1 MSEPKVKL
9 GGQGGLRRLW
19 NGPNFRWNLFLL
31 ALIAVECGVFS
42 MANEKFRSLP
52 RIFASANGDLTFWY
66 VSIFVTFVM
75 ITGGIDIQFCAIV
88 GLTSII
94 IGVAWQDFGFNIWM
108 ASLLAVAVSV
118 ACGALSGFFVAYCGV
133 QAMVVT
139 LGGSFL
145 YTGLALLVSTLSS
158 TEAYKGISGFPD
170 DFKALTKIKVFGVIP
185 LQIIIF
191 LVLLAAAY
199 LLLHRSKYGRK
210 VFLVGVNPAA
220 AEYSGVN
227 SRWIVMSTY
236 MLSALAAGIVGVIM
250 TSQLGTAKSD
260 LGGSA
265 TMTIITACVLG
276 GTLSTGG
283 KGSVIGTAL
292 AAAAITLLRFGMP
305 LCFGINKQYLDIPIG
320 VLLVVVVVARALA
333 NSPALIAKVGG
344 LRKKK
349 ESRAGA

>member
-75 ITGGIDIQFCAIV
+75 ITGGIDIQSCAIV

-94 IGVAWQDFGFNIWM
+94 IGVAWQDFGFNIWV

-118 ACGALSGFFVAYCGV
+118 ACGAISGFFVAYCGV

-170 DFKALTKIKVFGVIP
+170 DFKALTKIKVFGLIP

-292 AAAAITLLRFGMP
+292 AAVAITLLRFGMP

-320 VLLVVVVVARALA
+320 VLLVVVVVGRAVA
-333 NSPALIAKVGG
+333 GNPAVAAWLGR
-344 LRKKK
+344 LRPKKK
-349 ESRAGA
+349 SRAGA

>member
-75 ITGGIDIQFCAIV
+75 ITGGIDIQSCAIV

-94 IGVAWQDFGFNIWM
+94 IGVAWQDFGFNIWV

-118 ACGALSGFFVAYCGV
+118 ACGAISGFFVAYCGV

>member
-75 ITGGIDIQFCAIV
+75 ITGGIDIQSCAIV

-320 VLLVVVVVARALA
+320 VLLVAVVVGRSLASNPNVVARAA
-333 NSPALIAKVGG
+333 R
-344 LRKKK
+344 LRPGKKP
-349 ESRAGA
+349 RAAQ

>member
-75 ITGGIDIQFCAIV
+75 ITGGIDIQSCAIV

-94 IGVAWQDFGFNIWM
+94 IGVAWQDFGFNIWV

-118 ACGALSGFFVAYCGV
+118 ACGAISGFFVAYCGV

-170 DFKALTKIKVFGVIP
+170 DFKALTKIKVFGLIP

-292 AAAAITLLRFGMP
+292 AAVAITLLRFGMP

-349 ESRAGA
+349 GSRAGA

>member
-75 ITGGIDIQFCAIV
+75 ITGGIDIQSCAIV

-145 YTGLALLVSTLSS
+145 YT
-158 TEAYKGISGFPD
+158 D
-170 DFKALTKIKVFGVIP
+170 
-185 LQIIIF
+185 
-191 LVLLAAAY
+191 
-199 LLLHRSKYGRK
+199 RK
-210 VFLVGVNPAA
+210 
-220 AEYSGVN
+220 
-227 SRWIVMSTY
+227 
-236 MLSALAAGIVGVIM
+236 
-250 TSQLGTAKSD
+250 
-260 LGGSA
+260 
-265 TMTIITACVLG
+265 
-276 GTLSTGG
+276 
-283 KGSVIGTAL
+283 SV
-292 AAAAITLLRFGMP
+292 
-305 LCFGINKQYLDIPIG
+305 
-320 VLLVVVVVARALA
+320 V
-333 NSPALIAKVGG
+333 
-344 LRKKK
+344 
-349 ESRAGA
+349 

>member
-75 ITGGIDIQFCAIV
+75 ITGGIDIQSCAIV

-292 AAAAITLLRFGMP
+292 AAVAITLLRFGMP

>member
-1 MSEPKVKL
+1 MKKL
-9 GGQGGLRRLW
+9 LK
-19 NGPNFRWNLFLL
+19 GPNTSWNLFLA
-31 ALIAVECGVFS
+31 ALLVVECVIFGA
-42 MANEKFRSLP
+42 ANPKFLSLA
-52 RIFASANGDLTFWY
+52 RIFTSANSDLPIWY
-66 VSIFVTFVM
+66 ISLFVTFVM
-75 ITGGIDIQFCAIV
+75 ITGGIDIQSCAIV

-94 IGVAWQDFGFNIWM
+94 IGVAWQDFGLNIWL
-108 ASLLAVAVSV
+108 AALLAVAVAA

-145 YTGLALLVSTLSS
+145 YSGLGLLVSALSS

-170 DFKALTKIKVFGVIP
+170 SFKALTKIKVFGLVP
-185 LQIIIF
+185 LQIVIF
-191 LVLLAAAY
+191 LVMLLAAY
-199 LLLHRSKYGRK
+199 LLLHRTKYGRR
-210 VFLVGVNPAA
+210 VFLVGVNPSA
-220 AEYSGVN
+220 AEYSGIN
-227 SRWIVMSTY
+227 SRLVILSTY
-236 MLSALAAGIVGVIM
+236 VLSALAAGITGVIM

-260 LGGSA
+260 LGGSF

-283 KGSVIGTAL
+283 KGSALGTAL
-292 AAAAITLLRFGMP
+292 AAIAITLMRFGMP